1 MANELE
7 QTVLCKAQTWLD
19 GHYDDETKKQV
30 KYLIDNDMK
39 ELVESFYKDLEFGTG
54 GLRGIMGVGSN
65 RMNVYTVGAAT
76 QGLANYLKKN
86 FAGERIRVAI
96 GHDSRNNSRMFAER
110 VADIFASNDFD
121 VFLFDALRPTPEL
134 SFAIREL
141 KCHSGVVVTAS
152 HNPKEY
158 NGYKAY
164 WTDGSQVTA
173 PHDKNIIAEVA
184 KITDVDMVLTG
195 KNPGNITV
203 LDEKFDEI
211 YLNKV
216 HELSL
221 SPESV
226 RKHHDM
232 KIVYS
237 PMHGAGVRLVPASL
251 KKFGFTN
258 VIMVKEQSVIDGNF
272 PTVESPNPEERKT
285 MAMAIDLAAREGA
298 DLVLATDPDSDRIG
312 VALRNKKGEYVLLNG
327 NQTLVLLMSYQLTRW
342 AELGKLDGNQ
352 YVVKTIVTSLMA
364 NAVADHF
371 GVKCYDCLTGFKY
384 IAKIIREN
392 EGKAKYIGGGEESF
406 GYLAGDYVRDKDGV
420 SACSLAAEAAA
431 WAMDT
436 MGLTLYEWLQEL
448 YVKYGFFREGL
459 VSVVRKGKEGAEL
472 IQKMMV
478 DFRATPPRSILGS
491 PVVRINDFLSLE
503 QTDVRTG
510 ARTPIVQD
518 KSNVLQWFTEDGT
531 IVSVRPSGTEPKIKF
546 YFGVKAPLASVADFD
561 ATLEQLDAKI
571 EGIKKELKLEQF
583 WFRTPYDEMRRPA
596 ARRIFH
602 SGKTSMLFFCR
613 FFRYRLPVDIQI
625 RFG

>member
-7 QTVLCKAQTWLD
+7 RMVLEKAQTWLD

-30 KYLIDNDMK
+30 KYLMENDMK

-65 RMNVYTVGAAT
+65 RMNIYTVGAAT

-86 FAGERIRVAI
+86 FAGEAIRVAV
-96 GHDSRNNSRMFAER
+96 GHDSRNNSRLFAER
-110 VADIFASNDFD
+110 VADIFASNGFA
-121 VFLFDALRPTPEL
+121 VYLFDALRPTPEL

-141 KCHSGVVVTAS
+141 KCQSGVVVTAS

-173 PHDKNIIAEVA
+173 PHDKNIIEEVA

-195 KNPGNITV
+195 KNPENITI

-221 SPESV
+221 SPEAV

-478 DFRATPPRSILGS
+478 DFRANPPKTILGS

-503 QTDVRTG
+503 QTDVVSG
-510 ARTPIVQD
+510 AKTAIEQD

-546 YFGVKAPLASVADFD
+546 YFGVKAPLASVEDYDKVLA
-561 ATLEQLDAKI
+561 ELDAKI
-571 EGIKKELKLEQF
+571 EGIKKDL
-583 WFRTPYDEMRRPA
+583 
-596 ARRIFH
+596 
-602 SGKTSMLFFCR
+602 
-613 FFRYRLPVDIQI
+613 RLI
-625 RFG
+625 

>member
-1 MANELE
+1 MVNELE
-7 QTVLCKAQTWLD
+7 QTVLRKAQTWLD

-110 VADIFASNDFD
+110 VADIFASNGFD

-184 KITDVDMVLTG
+184 KITDVDMILTG
-195 KNPGNITV
+195 KNPGNITI

-221 SPESV
+221 SPEAV

-312 VALRNKKGEYVLLNG
+312 VALRNKRGEYVLLNG

-371 GVKCYDCLTGFKY
+371 GVRCYDCLTGFKY

-571 EGIKKELKLEQF
+571 EGIKKELKLE
-583 WFRTPYDEMRRPA
+583 
-596 ARRIFH
+596 
-602 SGKTSMLFFCR
+602 
-613 FFRYRLPVDIQI
+613 
-625 RFG
+625 

>member
-1 MANELE
+1 MANEEE
-7 QTVLCKAQTWLD
+7 QLVLQKAQSWLD
-19 GHYDDETKKQV
+19 GQYDEATKKQV
-30 KYLIDNDMK
+30 KYLMDNDMK

-65 RMNVYTVGAAT
+65 RMNIYTVGAAT
-76 QGLANYLKKN
+76 QGLANYLRKN

-96 GHDSRNNSRMFAER
+96 GHDSRNNSRMFAEH

-121 VFLFDALRPTPEL
+121 VFLFDSLRPTPEL

-173 PHDKNIIAEVA
+173 PHDKNIIAEVE
-184 KITDVDMVLTG
+184 KITSVDMVLTG
-195 KNPGNITV
+195 KNPGNITI

-221 SPESV
+221 SPECV
-226 RKHHDM
+226 KKHHDM

-285 MAMAIDLAAREGA
+285 MSMAIDLAAKEGA

-352 YVVKTIVTSLMA
+352 YVVKTIVTSQMA
-364 NAVADHF
+364 NAVAEHF

-448 YVKYGFFREGL
+448 YVKYGFYREGL

-478 DFRATPPRSILGS
+478 DFRATPPKTILGS
-491 PVVRINDFLSLE
+491 PVVKINDFLSLE
-503 QTDVRTG
+503 QTDVKTG
-510 ARTPIVQD
+510 AKTPIVQD

-531 IVSVRPSGTEPKIKF
+531 LVSVRPSGTEPKIKF
-546 YFGVKAPLASVADFD
+546 YFGVKAPLASVAEFD

-571 EGIKKELKLEQF
+571 EGIKKDLKLE
-583 WFRTPYDEMRRPA
+583 
-596 ARRIFH
+596 
-602 SGKTSMLFFCR
+602 
-613 FFRYRLPVDIQI
+613 
-625 RFG
+625 